1 VILDFTVSI
10 DADWQA
16 VELYGAYVMAK
27 FLRWDK
33 STSPDVAGYQ
43 IRAKKDVAPTDADP
57 FFPVGNVDFVDLTT
71 IPFLANAD
79 GTYHF
84 SVKSVDDV
92 GLVSTHA
99 RVTGP
104 LDFVPPAAP
113 TNLRLTD
120 S

>member
-1 VILDFTVSI
+1 VIFDIALAV
-10 DADWQA
+10 DADWIA
-16 VELYGAYVMAK
+16 TELYGASLMAK

-33 STSPDVAGYQ
+33 STSTDVVGYQ
-43 IRAKKDVAPTDADP
+43 VRAKKDVPPTDADT
-57 FFPVGNVDFVDLTT
+57 FFPVGDVDFVDLTT
-71 IPFLANAD
+71 IPSLANAE

-84 SVKSVDDV
+84 SVKSVDKV
-92 GLVSTHA
+92 GLVSLHA
-99 RVTGP
+99 RVSGA